1 MPPIKP
7 KDLDSD
13 SEPRKLAAYLSG
25 LAASGM
31 HEHGHGAAVE
41 SVREDEFKGHHI
53 VVRTT
58 YSLEVDGRVLEV
70 PLMVDN
76 DGNVRCHSLP
86 NYQFVSAIDL
96 VHQLIDT
103 YPDEFK
109 KDSPPAPGAGSSP
122 STGRG
127 HGPESAH
134 GSPPKRS
141 EKKRSPKTG
150 GGN

>member
-13 SEPRKLAAYLSG
+13 SEPRNLAAYLTG
-25 LAASGM
+25 LASAAAM
-31 HEHGHGAAVE
+31 PEHGHGGSVE

-53 VVRTT
+53 IVRTT
-58 YSLEVDGRVLEV
+58 YRVEVDGRVLEV

-76 DGNVRCHSLP
+76 DGNLRCHSLP

-96 VHQLIDT
+96 VHQLINT
-103 YPDEFK
+103 YPNEFK
-109 KDSPPAPGAGSSP
+109 QAPPPAPEP
-122 STGRG
+122 DRG
-127 HGPESAH
+127 HGPGSSHA
-134 GSPPKRS
+134 SPPKGS
-141 EKKRSPKTG
+141 KKKRSPKTG